1 LPVLTSRDMNAA
13 PVTPPTLPATH
24 PVVKKPAFAPN
35 VKRET
40 TSSFHDFLAGLPPAS
55 DLPGPLAL
63 KPTLP
68 PRYPLQQGRSGGDLR
83 LKLKPAYW
91 QVQDGKSKPV
101 SPKSLRK
108 ESPAYV
114 HQIYTYTEIDHKYL
128 ARHPEEAQQPRKDTP
143 PRQNIAKVA
152 KRAEAPASVDDK
164 QDDSDTESSESQSL
178 DHDTEGDEEKVPRP
192 SHMSSVSDLAGSA
205 GFVVG
210 MTLRKVL
217 TGVKSVASWWSG

>member
-1 LPVLTSRDMNAA
+1 VSDWLRQWHGPPSLAKLNPTPVRPVVQPPITHLPAGGDLQSVQQLKKEPPTVSKDTHTLPVLTSRDMNAA

-152 KRAEAPASVDDK
+152 KRAEAPASV
-164 QDDSDTESSESQSL
+164 
-178 DHDTEGDEEKVPRP
+178 GC
-192 SHMSSVSDLAGSA
+192 SVS
-205 GFVVG
+205 
-210 MTLRKVL
+210 
-217 TGVKSVASWWSG
+217 